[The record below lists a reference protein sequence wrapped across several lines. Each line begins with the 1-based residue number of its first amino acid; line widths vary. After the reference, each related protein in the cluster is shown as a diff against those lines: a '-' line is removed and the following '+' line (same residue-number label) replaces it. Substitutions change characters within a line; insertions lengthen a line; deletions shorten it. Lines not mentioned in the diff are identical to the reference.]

1 MVTLDSDF
9 IGLATTGVQH
19 AGIAYAQPQT
29 RSIAELIQ
37 ALLLLHDALAADD
50 MVNHIEYL

>member
-9 IGLATTGVQH
+9 IGLAATGVQH